1 MTTDRKRCSV
11 CGGDHIICTME
22 SQLQA
27 ERQARQEAE
36 KERDTL
42 KAELDKARGALERAR
57 DGETCPGCG
66 LSSKWGHDTT
76 GCYIVEAVLVQFQ
89 LLAPKRDT
97 ISSIDQTC
105 SVTPALT
112 AGVQRIA

>member
-1 MTTDRKRCSV
+1 MKRFGRWTHQRRATDGRFRKTTLEDLGVAKDEINMGPIVCSV
-11 CGGDHIICTME
+11 CKREWDPIIRQDPCFDC
-22 SQLQA
+22 QA
-27 ERQARQEAE
+27 AKDSAQE
-36 KERDTL
+36 
-42 KAELDKARGALERAR
+42 GA
-57 DGETCPGCG
+57 
-66 LSSKWGHDTT
+66 S
-76 GCYIVEAVLVQFQ
+76 VLVQFQ